1 MLDLT
6 SEYAQINRH
15 PLTPSP
21 PHPLTSPLLH
31 SPAYLI
37 YTSGST
43 GTPKGVPIRHQSL
56 TNLLT
61 AMAQAPG
68 MTAQDTL
75 LAVTTPAFDIAAL
88 ELFLPLTVGGT
99 LVIASQDAVRDPQQL
114 AAQLIQH
121 DVTLMQ
127 ATPATWRLLLAS
139 GWQGKSNL
147 KLLCGGEALEVALA
161 QQLLACGSE
170 LWNLYGPTETTIWS
184 AALKIEASM
193 LEDGIVPIGPPIANT
208 KFYILDSQQRPV
220 PVGVPGE
227 LHIGGLGLSP
237 GYWRRDDL
245 KRERFIPHP
254 VDAFIY
260 KTGDLVRYLEN
271 GTLQYLGRL
280 DHQVKLRGFR
290 IEPGEIET
298 VLAQHP
304 KVAQAVV
311 VLREDTSTEP
321 QLVAYVVRQKAER
334 RAKNEE
340 QRTKNELRTHL
351 SQHLPAYMVPS
362 QFVVLDALPLTP
374 NGKVDRKSLPAP
386 ARTAI
391 SDDSAA
397 PLTPT
402 EELLANIWSTV
413 LGQRE
418 IARDHNFFELGGH
431 SLLATRVVAQVRQA
445 FGVELPLRS
454 LFEQPTL
461 AQLAMV
467 VDGLKRGEPVGELE
481 AIVPV
486 ERSTPLPLSDAQ
498 QRQWVLAQLEPESPF
513 YIIPMAVR
521 VQGELALDWL
531 QQSLEHVVARHE
543 VLRTAFQDV
552 EGKAQLEIYPQVD
565 VSVPLM
571 DFSDLDEVSQQE
583 RVREQI
589 QREART
595 PFDLSQASLLRMQVM
610 RLSATDHVI
619 LLSLHHIITDG
630 WSMGILVRELA
641 QIYDALQFKR
651 SVELPPLP
659 IQYVD
664 YAVWQQRQ
672 IERQQQQLAYW
683 QEQLQGVPP
692 LLELPTDYPRPAVQS
707 FEGATYEFRLSTE
720 QTQALQALSQQ
731 QGVTLFMTLLATFQ
745 VLLYRYS
752 GVEDLVMGTP
762 IANRQRS
769 ELEGLIGLFV
779 NTLVLRTDMSGN
791 PRFEELLGRVRAM
804 ALDAYAHQSVPFEQV
819 VDALEVPRSWSHS
832 PLFQVMFV
840 LQNASEAVTFEG
852 GALDTALAWQPL
864 PMASD
869 TAKFDLTLSM
879 RLDDRGLKGTLEY
892 RTDLFTAD
900 TMHLMAGHLRQLLK
914 VIPQQPTSRIAELP
928 MLTKS
933 EQKQLRQWNQT
944 QADYPTHLCLH
955 QLFEQQVE
963 KTPDAIALIA
973 ANQQLSYRELNSRA
987 NQLAHYLQKHN
998 VGPETLVGICMERTA
1013 DMVVALLA
1021 ILKAGGAYVPLDP
1034 AYPEERLAFILRD
1047 AQVALL
1053 LTSQALS
1060 IPVPEAIP
1068 SITVETLWNTR
1079 LAKFPTTNPTSG
1091 VSTDH
1096 LAYVIYTSGS
1106 TGKPK
1111 GVAIEHR
1118 SPVALSHWAQAV
1130 FTAEQLSGVLA
1141 GTSLCFDLSVFE
1153 LFVPLSWG
1161 GTVIL
1166 AENVLQLPLIAAA
1179 NEVTLVNTVPSAATA
1194 LLQIDGFPATVTT
1207 LNLAGEPLPP
1217 SLVQQLYQ
1225 VPHIQH
1231 VFNLYGPS
1239 EDTTYS
1245 TYARM
1250 EPNTTLSPI
1259 GHPIAN
1265 TQAHI
1270 LDAHLQPVP
1279 VGVPG
1284 ELYLSGAGVARGYL
1298 NRPELTAERFVA
1310 NPFYQGTGNR
1320 EQRIEQRVN
1329 GEWVIGNSTTQLP
1342 TTHYPLPTTHYPLP
1356 STLYK
1361 TGDRVRHLPNGSLEY
1376 LGRLDNQV
1384 KVRGFRI
1391 ELAEIESALLT
1402 HTAIEQ
1408 AAVNPWTDDAGN
1420 QRLVAY
1426 FVKVEGRRQLVLSE
1440 IERKA
1445 EEGDKEQGTGNREQ
1459 NPIQNTLREEQS
1471 SIKFKIQNS
1480 LPHHSITP
1488 QILRQHLADQLPD
1501 YMLPALFI
1509 ELDELPRLPNGKLDR
1524 GALPI
1529 PEEAERTAEAIAP
1542 TTDLEAELVA
1552 IWQELLPVAQ
1562 VGIHDNFFELG
1573 GDSILAL
1580 QAIAKAHRLGLQLT
1594 PRDLFQHQTIA
1605 RLSATVSDWEWVQA
1619 EQGLITGPVLL
1630 TPMQRWFFDQGL
1642 AYPHHWNQAILLEVQ
1657 RSLNPELLEQA
1668 LGLLL
1673 AHHDALRATFAQ
1685 SELSS
1690 ETDGQQW
1697 QQQWLEPGPVPLTVV
1712 TGDATELAEALAT
1725 TTHELQ
1731 TGFDLVTGPLLRVA
1745 YLDFGAEHRRL
1756 LLVSHH
1762 LVIDGLSWRILLEDL
1777 WVAYEQLEQNHSAQL
1792 PPKTTSF
1799 KQWAEHL
1806 QAYASTEALE
1816 TERGY
1821 WQRLVEFSSVSL
1833 PRDFASQDNRMAIAA
1848 TVTVSLSEVDTQ
1860 RLLQEVPSVYQSQ
1873 INDLLLTA
1881 LVLALEPW
1889 TGARRLRLELEGH
1902 GREDLP
1908 SELATVNLSRTI
1920 GWFTT
1925 LFPVALDLTEALT
1938 LGAALKQVKETLR
1951 AFPNR
1956 GLGYGVLRHLASELL
1971 PLVESEVRFN
1981 YLGQVDQVLAATTG
1995 FAPASESSGAAR
2007 SPHDQRTTLL
2017 EIDGLVSG
2025 GQLRLNWTYSTA
2037 IHDRATIT
2045 YLANSFLDS
2054 LRQLID
2060 YCLTTEEDAGYTPS
2074 DFPHMSLSQGEL
2086 DDLLADL

>member
-1 MLDLT
+1 
-6 SEYAQINRH
+6 
-15 PLTPSP
+15 
-21 PHPLTSPLLH
+21 
-31 SPAYLI
+31 
-37 YTSGST
+37 
-43 GTPKGVPIRHQSL
+43 
-56 TNLLT
+56 
-61 AMAQAPG
+61 
-68 MTAQDTL
+68 
-75 LAVTTPAFDIAAL
+75 
-88 ELFLPLTVGGT
+88 
-99 LVIASQDAVRDPQQL
+99 
-114 AAQLIQH
+114 
-121 DVTLMQ
+121 
-127 ATPATWRLLLAS
+127 
-139 GWQGKSNL
+139 
-147 KLLCGGEALEVALA
+147 
-161 QQLLACGSE
+161 
-170 LWNLYGPTETTIWS
+170 
-184 AALKIEASM
+184 
-193 LEDGIVPIGPPIANT
+193 
-208 KFYILDSQQRPV
+208 
-220 PVGVPGE
+220 
-227 LHIGGLGLSP
+227 
-237 GYWRRDDL
+237 
-245 KRERFIPHP
+245 
-254 VDAFIY
+254 
-260 KTGDLVRYLEN
+260 
-271 GTLQYLGRL
+271 
-280 DHQVKLRGFR
+280 
-290 IEPGEIET
+290 
-298 VLAQHP
+298 
-304 KVAQAVV
+304 
-311 VLREDTSTEP
+311 
-321 QLVAYVVRQKAER
+321 
-334 RAKNEE
+334 
-340 QRTKNELRTHL
+340 
-351 SQHLPAYMVPS
+351 
-362 QFVVLDALPLTP
+362 
-374 NGKVDRKSLPAP
+374 
-386 ARTAI
+386 
-391 SDDSAA
+391 
-397 PLTPT
+397 
-402 EELLANIWSTV
+402 
-413 LGQRE
+413 
-418 IARDHNFFELGGH
+418 
-431 SLLATRVVAQVRQA
+431 
-445 FGVELPLRS
+445 
-454 LFEQPTL
+454 FEQPTL

-1402 HTAIEQ
+1402 HTA
-1408 AAVNPWTDDAGN
+1408 D
-1420 QRLVAY
+1420 
-1426 FVKVEGRRQLVLSE
+1426 
-1440 IERKA
+1440 
-1445 EEGDKEQGTGNREQ
+1445 
-1459 NPIQNTLREEQS
+1459 
-1471 SIKFKIQNS
+1471 
-1480 LPHHSITP
+1480 
-1488 QILRQHLADQLPD
+1488 
-1501 YMLPALFI
+1501 
-1509 ELDELPRLPNGKLDR
+1509 
-1524 GALPI
+1524 
-1529 PEEAERTAEAIAP
+1529 
-1542 TTDLEAELVA
+1542 
-1552 IWQELLPVAQ
+1552 
-1562 VGIHDNFFELG
+1562 
-1573 GDSILAL
+1573 
-1580 QAIAKAHRLGLQLT
+1580 
-1594 PRDLFQHQTIA
+1594 
-1605 RLSATVSDWEWVQA
+1605 
-1619 EQGLITGPVLL
+1619 
-1630 TPMQRWFFDQGL
+1630 
-1642 AYPHHWNQAILLEVQ
+1642 YPHH
-1657 RSLNPELLEQA
+1657 P
-1668 LGLLL
+1668 
-1673 AHHDALRATFAQ
+1673 
-1685 SELSS
+1685 
-1690 ETDGQQW
+1690 
-1697 QQQWLEPGPVPLTVV
+1697 
-1712 TGDATELAEALAT
+1712 
-1725 TTHELQ
+1725 
-1731 TGFDLVTGPLLRVA
+1731 
-1745 YLDFGAEHRRL
+1745 
-1756 LLVSHH
+1756 
-1762 LVIDGLSWRILLEDL
+1762 
-1777 WVAYEQLEQNHSAQL
+1777 
-1792 PPKTTSF
+1792 
-1799 KQWAEHL
+1799 
-1806 QAYASTEALE
+1806 ST
-1816 TERGY
+1816 
-1821 WQRLVEFSSVSL
+1821 
-1833 PRDFASQDNRMAIAA
+1833 
-1848 TVTVSLSEVDTQ
+1848 
-1860 RLLQEVPSVYQSQ
+1860 
-1873 INDLLLTA
+1873 
-1881 LVLALEPW
+1881 
-1889 TGARRLRLELEGH
+1889 
-1902 GREDLP
+1902 
-1908 SELATVNLSRTI
+1908 
-1920 GWFTT
+1920 
-1925 LFPVALDLTEALT
+1925 
-1938 LGAALKQVKETLR
+1938 
-1951 AFPNR
+1951 
-1956 GLGYGVLRHLASELL
+1956 
-1971 PLVESEVRFN
+1971 
-1981 YLGQVDQVLAATTG
+1981 
-1995 FAPASESSGAAR
+1995 
-2007 SPHDQRTTLL
+2007 
-2017 EIDGLVSG
+2017 
-2025 GQLRLNWTYSTA
+2025 
-2037 IHDRATIT
+2037 
-2045 YLANSFLDS
+2045 DS
-2054 LRQLID
+2054 LQL
-2060 YCLTTEEDAGYTPS
+2060 AR
-2074 DFPHMSLSQGEL
+2074 
-2086 DDLLADL
+2086 